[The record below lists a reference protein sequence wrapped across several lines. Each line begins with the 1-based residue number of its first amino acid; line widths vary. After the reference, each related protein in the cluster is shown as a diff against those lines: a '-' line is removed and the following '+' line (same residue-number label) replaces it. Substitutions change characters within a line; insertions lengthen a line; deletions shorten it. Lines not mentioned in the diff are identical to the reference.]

1 MPTLPLTLD
10 DAGRRIDGRWLWRG
24 VNARIDEGERWAI
37 VGPSGSGKTVL
48 LRILCG
54 LDRLDEGTIRSNG
67 TPLDGLSLPEHRA
80 RVHYLLQ
87 RPALFEGTVETNLR
101 APLALDVHHDRTYD
115 ADAAQRALDALGR
128 PASFLEQSVE
138 RLSGGEQ
145 QIVALL
151 RAFQA
156 DPDVLLLDEP
166 TASLDPAATDAV
178 ESLVARWQDEASRRA
193 TVWTS
198 HDRDQI
204 ARVTDHTLD
213 LADFAA
219 DARTEP
225 ADAA

>member
-1 MPTLPLTLD
+1 MPALPLTLN

-24 VNARIDEGERWAI
+24 VNTQIDEGERWAI

-54 LDRLDEGTIRSNG
+54 LDQLDEGTISAGG
-67 TPLDGLSLPEHRA
+67 TPLDELSLPEHRA

-87 RPALFEGTVETNLR
+87 RPALFEGTVENNLR
-101 APLALDVHHDRTYD
+101 VPLALDVHRDRTYD

-128 PASFLEQSVE
+128 PASFLNQSVE

-166 TASLDPAATDAV
+166 TASLDPDATEAV
-178 ESLVARWQDEASRRA
+178 ESLVARWQDEDSRRA

-204 ARVTDHTLD
+204 ARVTDQTLD
-213 LADFAA
+213 LADFAP
-219 DARTEP
+219 DARPEP